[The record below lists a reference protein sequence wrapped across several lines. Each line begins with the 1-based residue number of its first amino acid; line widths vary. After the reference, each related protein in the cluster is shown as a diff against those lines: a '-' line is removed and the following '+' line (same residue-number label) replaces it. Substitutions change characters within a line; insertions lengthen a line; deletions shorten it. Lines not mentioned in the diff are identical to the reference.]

1 MDIFEQYFDKQLG
14 YTYYKYQDKQW
25 YDKGI
30 DSLVLNKDMM
40 PYYVSEMIETEPDDW
55 FYFPVL
61 NKEGERH
68 RFLDSQ
74 ADYLFYFKKNT
85 SKLLTGEPSAVRA
98 KIIELWQSEGAKYK
112 NMALIELAT
121 GFQYVAFPEAEFNQI
136 LTEHELHPAVVHL
149 LKNYGDLTQ
158 ES

>member
-1 MDIFEQYFDKQLG
+1 MDIFEQYFDKQLE

-40 PYYVSEMIETEPDDW
+40 PYYVAEMIETEPDDW
-55 FYFPVL
+55 LYLPVQ
-61 NKEGERH
+61 NKEGLRH

-74 ADYLFYFKKNT
+74 ADYLFYFKKHT
-85 SKLLTGEPSAVRA
+85 SKLLTGEPSAVRS
-98 KIIELWQSEGAKYK
+98 KIIELWQSENAKYK

-121 GFQYVAFPEAEFNQI
+121 GFQYVAFPVHEFDEI
-136 LTEHELHPAVVHL
+136 LTEHELQPAVIHL
-149 LKNYGDLTQ
+149 LKNYGDLTDK
-158 ES
+158 S